1 MMPNTYALGYDC
13 VDEFLADVHTG
24 GMGNMD
30 FDYDHATRLLVG
42 AVIVSEI
49 RAAVYAETGNI
60 HHFHF
65 PITLSLPSSYHS
77 FFMEFSSFV
86 NNCLFVLALILKFSR
101 ISIIIF
107 L

>member
-60 HHFHF
+60 HH
-65 PITLSLPSSYHS
+65 YHS
-77 FFMEFSSFV
+77 LSAFILPFV
-86 NNCLFVLALILKFSR
+86 FYGIQLLC
-101 ISIIIF
+101 
-107 L
+107 